1 MLVRCNP
8 RCKESNGQTDCSLDV
23 ETNNA
28 ICNTCGDVLPDI
40 SEFSKLSMKTT
51 GDIIR
56 NTKSKAFTFPCNTC
70 DKQIQAVLV
79 NGVLVGKNCPNEQ
92 KGCLINVTEP
102 MIAAIKE
109 FGD

>member
-28 ICNTCGDVLPDI
+28 ICNTCGDVLSDI

-56 NTKSKAFTFPCNTC
+56 NTKKKAFTFPCNTC
-70 DKQIQAVLV
+70 EKEVQTALV
-79 NGVLVGKNCPNEQ
+79 NGVLVGRNCPNDQ
-92 KGCLINVTEP
+92 KGCQVNITET
-102 MIAAIKE
+102 MVAAIKE
-109 FGD
+109 YGE